1 MTQNTQSTKKVISRS
16 EFDKRVDIE
25 RAYCEY
31 MEYMSTPEAREE
43 ALKRISK
50 EYKPKS
56 LS

>member
-1 MTQNTQSTKKVISRS
+1 MTQNTQSTKKVISRA

-56 LS
+56 IS